1 MIPAIHIVPI
11 LDDNYC
17 YILEGAQNQ
26 CLIVDPGEANPVKLY
41 INKNRLKPL
50 AILNTH
56 HHGDHTGGNLDFGL
70 PVIAPEAEKIKIPGF
85 SKGVSDAE
93 IISLGGIDLRV
104 IETPG
109 HTKGHVVFY
118 CEAAGA
124 LFSGDTLF
132 SMGCGRLFEGTAQ
145 DMYDSLQ
152 KIKNLPPDT
161 KIYCG
166 HEYTASNAR
175 FAAHIEPDNQ
185 DIAARMADIKKQ
197 RDKKEPTIPVTL
209 EMELK
214 TNPFLRA
221 ADVDALADIRKQKDN
236 F

>member
-1 MIPAIHIVPI
+1 MTPAIHIVPI

-17 YILEGAQNQ
+17 YIIEGADNQ

-41 INKNRLKPL
+41 LNKNKLKPV
-50 AILNTH
+50 AIINTH

-70 PVIAPEAEKIKIPGF
+70 PVIAPETEKIKIPGF
-85 SKGVSDAE
+85 SKSIKDKDKIDLA
-93 IISLGGIDLRV
+93 GIDLTV

-109 HTKGHVVFY
+109 HTKGHVILY
-118 CEAAGA
+118 CEAASA

-132 SMGCGRLFEGTAQ
+132 SMGCGRLFEGSAQ
-145 DMYDSLQ
+145 DMYESLQ
-152 KIKNLPPDT
+152 KIKQLPPDT

-166 HEYTASNAR
+166 HEYTAANAR
-175 FAAHIEPDNQ
+175 FAQHIEPDNN
-185 DIAARMADIKKQ
+185 DIALRITEIKKL
-197 RDKKEPTIPVTL
+197 RDKKEPTIPTTL

-221 ADVDALADIRKQKDN
+221 DSADSFADLRSQKDN